1 SGRYGYGLVKLTPAH
16 LQLLAVLLKD
26 VDLDGAAHG
35 LVIGGENLPI
45 EVVRWWRER
54 AAETKLFN
62 EYGPTETVVGCC
74 VYEVGSHLEA
84 EAERDFVPIGRP
96 IANTRL
102 YLLDQR
108 QESVPK
114 GVVGELYIGGEGLA
128 RGYLNHA
135 DLTAESFVPSLH
147 SDEIGGRMYR
157 TGDRARYQEDGKIEF
172 LGRIDHQ
179 VKVRGYRIE
188 LGEIEAALNEH
199 AAVEQAVVLAREDEP
214 GEKRLVGYVVVNE
227 PVGSQELRAYLSQ
240 RLPEY
245 MVPVAFVELAELPL
259 TPNGKVDRRGLPA
272 PGQGVGGEEYV
283 GPRTA
288 VEEIVCGIIG
298 EVLRV
303 ERVGIEDN
311 FFELGGH
318 SLLATQVVSRLRKLL
333 GVEVPLRSLFTNPTV
348 AALAREAE
356 QRQRGGASAAEAIE
370 RVGREQELPL
380 SYAQQ
385 RLWFIDQLE
394 PGSAAYNIP
403 SAVRLRGRL
412 DEAAL
417 RRSLNEIVRR
427 HEVLRTSF

>member
-1 SGRYGYGLVKLTPAH
+1 KFVPNAMSKR
-16 LQLLAVLLKD
+16 
-26 VDLDGAAHG
+26 
-35 LVIGGENLPI
+35 GGE
-45 EVVRWWRER
+45 
-54 AAETKLFN
+54 
-62 EYGPTETVVGCC
+62 
-74 VYEVGSHLEA
+74 
-84 EAERDFVPIGRP
+84 
-96 IANTRL
+96 RL
-102 YLLDQR
+102 
-108 QESVPK
+108 
-114 GVVGELYIGGEGLA
+114 
-128 RGYLNHA
+128 
-135 DLTAESFVPSLH
+135 
-147 SDEIGGRMYR
+147 YR
-157 TGDRARYQEDGKIEF
+157 TGDVCRWKAGGYIEY
-172 LGRIDHQ
+172 LGRVDEQ

-199 AAVEQAVVLAREDEP
+199 PAVAQAVVLAREDEP
-214 GEKRLVGYVVVNE
+214 GEKRLVGYVVGQRQVS
-227 PVGSQELRAYLSQ
+227 SQELREYLRE

-245 MVPVAFVELAELPL
+245 MVPGVFVELAEMPL
-259 TPNGKVDRRGLPA
+259 TANGKLDRRALPRPQLEPA
-272 PGQGVGGEEYV
+272 DSAYV

-288 VEEIVCGIIG
+288 VEEIVGGIIA
-298 EVLRV
+298 EVLRL
-303 ERVGIEDN
+303 ERVGVEDN

-318 SLLATQVVSRLRKLL
+318 SLLATQVVSRMRKLL